1 MVKGLKNGISDF
13 ISIGGDLVKG
23 LWQGIGDK
31 VDWIVGKIKGFG
43 RSIINGLKDF
53 FGIHSPSKLM
63 EDKIGQNLGKGIV
76 VGIEDTISDVESAM
90 SNLSSKVETSVNPT
104 INPTANTNPLILQI
118 DKFYNN
124 RSTDIQAL
132 AEELEFY
139 RHNAALAKGG
149 N

>member
-1 MVKGLKNGISDF
+1 
-13 ISIGGDLVKG
+13 
-23 LWQGIGDK
+23 
-31 VDWIVGKIKGFG
+31 
-43 RSIINGLKDF
+43 
-53 FGIHSPSKLM
+53 
-63 EDKIGQNLGKGIV
+63 
-76 VGIEDTISDVESAM
+76 M

-139 RHNAALAKGG
+139 RHNSALAKGG